1 MPAERC
7 RLPSG
12 GCIDRSERIGFT
24 FNGRQ
29 YYGYRGDTLA
39 SALLANGVVL
49 TARSFK
55 YHRPRGIVGAGI
67 EEPSTLVEL
76 LGDDQSANQPATTVP
91 LRPGLVAKSVNCW
104 PSAQFDVLSINQ
116 LFAGLLPAAFYYK
129 TFMWPDWRWFEPY
142 IRRAAG
148 LAAAPARPSD
158 QLRYETRHGHCELL
172 IVGAGAAGLMA
183 ALTAARSGAR
193 VVLAD
198 AGIDP
203 GGALNNGSARL
214 DGRPAAEWVAA
225 ATAALAQAST
235 VTHLQQAT
243 VWAYREHNLLLV
255 TQHIHA
261 PERVLHRT
269 WRLRAGRVVLAT
281 GALERPLVFADNDRP
296 GVMLASA
303 VSTYIRRYA
312 VKPGRRAVIFT
323 NNDSAYATAGQLRRA
338 GIELAAIVDSRAAVN
353 PAVTDQLPDS
363 RILRGHVVVKAN
375 GRKRLKG
382 VRVKSLQ
389 DATET
394 VLGCDLLCLSGGWDP
409 AVHLF
414 SQARGT
420 LRYDRRIAA
429 FVPDRPAQQV
439 VCAGAAAGI
448 FELDRVLADG
458 AAKAQAALDALGCG
472 GARAPVPACDQQPAY
487 AIEPLWQ
494 VEQSDPGARCFVDL
508 HNDVTTSDMDL
519 AVREGFGAVEH
530 AKRYTTAGMGPDQG
544 KTGNINVIGVLA
556 NRTGQTL
563 AAVGTTT
570 FRAPY
575 APIEFGALA
584 GWRQGPVSP
593 PYRHTPLTQWHID
606 HGAVMYEAGARWRRP
621 GYYPRAGERFQ
632 ATVNREAAAVRAL
645 VALYDGSP
653 LGKYAIVGP
662 DALNLLEL
670 LYTNSFAGLGV
681 HAGRYGL
688 MLTDDGLLLDDGVT
702 FKLAENHYLMFT
714 STGQADAVYR
724 HMEQLL
730 QIERPHWR
738 VRITPVTSQWA
749 NLTVC
754 GPQARRVMQALGPD
768 IDLSPTAFP
777 FMALRQGRVG
787 GFPAWV
793 CRVSFTGELSF
804 EINVFSRYAAPL
816 WEKILAAGAAFN
828 LMPIGSEANHVL
840 RVEKGFLSLGHE
852 ADGTVDP
859 YDLGLGWLMSR
870 TKHDF
875 IGQRA
880 VALRRAAV
888 QPRRELVGL
897 WLEDVQRLVPEGA
910 PITPGGRRE
919 ASEGLVTACVWSVVH
934 RRTIALALLLDGRN
948 RIGQKVFIRL
958 PHERVG
964 ATVTR
969 PCFHDPEGALL
980 RS

>member
-1 MPAERC
+1 
-7 RLPSG
+7 
-12 GCIDRSERIGFT
+12 
-24 FNGRQ
+24 
-29 YYGYRGDTLA
+29 
-39 SALLANGVVL
+39 
-49 TARSFK
+49 
-55 YHRPRGIVGAGI
+55 
-67 EEPSTLVEL
+67 
-76 LGDDQSANQPATTVP
+76 
-91 LRPGLVAKSVNCW
+91 
-104 PSAQFDVLSINQ
+104 
-116 LFAGLLPAAFYYK
+116 
-129 TFMWPDWRWFEPY
+129 
-142 IRRAAG
+142 
-148 LAAAPARPSD
+148 
-158 QLRYETRHGHCELL
+158 
-172 IVGAGAAGLMA
+172 
-183 ALTAARSGAR
+183 
-193 VVLAD
+193 
-198 AGIDP
+198 
-203 GGALNNGSARL
+203 
-214 DGRPAAEWVAA
+214 
-225 ATAALAQAST
+225 
-235 VTHLQQAT
+235 
-243 VWAYREHNLLLV
+243 
-255 TQHIHA
+255 
-261 PERVLHRT
+261 
-269 WRLRAGRVVLAT
+269 
-281 GALERPLVFADNDRP
+281 
-296 GVMLASA
+296 
-303 VSTYIRRYA
+303 
-312 VKPGRRAVIFT
+312 
-323 NNDSAYATAGQLRRA
+323 
-338 GIELAAIVDSRAAVN
+338 
-353 PAVTDQLPDS
+353 
-363 RILRGHVVVKAN
+363 
-375 GRKRLKG
+375 
-382 VRVKSLQ
+382 
-389 DATET
+389 
-394 VLGCDLLCLSGGWDP
+394 
-409 AVHLF
+409 
-414 SQARGT
+414 
-420 LRYDRRIAA
+420 
-429 FVPDRPAQQV
+429 
-439 VCAGAAAGI
+439 
-448 FELDRVLADG
+448 
-458 AAKAQAALDALGCG
+458 
-472 GARAPVPACDQQPAY
+472 
-487 AIEPLWQ
+487 
-494 VEQSDPGARCFVDL
+494 
-508 HNDVTTSDMDL
+508 MDL

-948 RIGQKVFIRL
+948 RIGQEVFIRL

-964 ATVTR
+964 ATVTQ

>member
-91 LRPGLVAKSVNCW
+91 LRPGLAAKSVNCW
-104 PSAQFDVLSINQ
+104 PSAQFDLLSINQ
-116 LFAGLLPAAFYYK
+116 WFAGLLPAAFYYK

-261 PERVLHRT
+261 PEQVLHRT

-338 GIELAAIVDSRAAVN
+338 GIELVAIVDSRVAVN
-353 PAVTDQLPDS
+353 PAVTDRLPDS
-363 RILRGHVVVKAN
+363 HILRGHVVVKAT

-458 AAKAQAALDALGCG
+458 AAKAQAALDALGFG

-859 YDLGLGWLMSR
+859 YDLGLGWIMSR

-934 RRTIALALLLDGRN
+934 RRSIALALLLDGRN
-948 RIGQKVFIRL
+948 RIGQEVFIRL